1 MFRSPHGFDSPADD
15 VLSGVR
21 LDGKRAVVTGATSG
35 LGVETARALAAAGA
49 HVTLAVRRADAG
61 ARIAHDLRDLTG
73 NGAVDVGQLDLVDR
87 TSVASFVDQWT
98 GPLHILVNNAGV
110 MALPDL
116 QRTVQGCELHFAANY
131 LGHFQ
136 LVLG

>member
-1 MFRSPHGFDSPADD
+1 MFRSPFGFDSTADD

-49 HVTLAVRRADAG
+49 HVALAVRRADAG
-61 ARIAHDLRDLTG
+61 ARIAQDLRELTG

-98 GPLHILVNNAGV
+98 GPLRYVRGA
-110 MALPDL
+110 APSLPRGAQPLSRQHGED
-116 QRTVQGCELHFAANY
+116 T
-131 LGHFQ
+131 GHEHRER
-136 LVLG
+136 LDEIA